1 MLVACLVALACA
13 VCCFL
18 LSINTREEV
27 VKVAATGL
35 AGLCAIVSLYFAPW
49 LVKLVILAF
58 PFVWE
63 RFSKWGRF
71 GSRQI

>member
-13 VCCFL
+13 IACFF
-18 LSINTREEV
+18 LSINTREEI

-35 AGLCAIVSLYFAPW
+35 AGLCVIVSLYFAPW
-49 LVKLVILAF
+49 IIKLVILAL
-58 PFVWE
+58 PFLWE
-63 RFSKWGRF
+63 RCSKRGRF